1 MEGKGRGGRGRRIR
15 RRERIYASENSLI
28 GCVRVLYMC
37 VQECAWTRVRTTRV
51 IEASERIEKKEK
63 KKKAKTRN

>member
-1 MEGKGRGGRGRRIR
+1 MEGKRRGGRGRRIR

-28 GCVRVLYMC
+28 GCVRVVYVRAEVC
-37 VQECAWTRVRTTRV
+37 VDTCDA
-51 IEASERIEKKEK
+51 IETSERIEKKEK